1 MLVFGGFTSRLVTSR
16 ELWLYG
22 GESEQWTQLESAVSA
37 WRETGER
44 REGERERERE
54 IKVTEREITN
64 FFIPPAHRPG
74 WPHCYPDS

>member
-22 GESEQWTQLESAVSA
+22 GESEQWTQLESAVST

-44 REGERERERE
+44 REGEREKER
-54 IKVTEREITN
+54 
-64 FFIPPAHRPG
+64 
-74 WPHCYPDS
+74 